1 MTYQQFKANL
11 LAELGGHFPPDT
23 AITVHTIPRNN
34 QSFAEGLTILE
45 SGFNISPTIYI
56 GEYYEDLKKGLAFSD
71 VFSNI
76 LDAYYNYRP
85 HENIDPAF
93 FKDFHNICHRVAFKL
108 VHYERNR
115 ELLKEI
121 PHIPFLDL
129 AVVFYCL
136 VTSTSH
142 ANATILI
149 TKEHCKLWDTCT
161 DKLYALARE
170 NTPRLMD
177 SHLEQT
183 AFSVLSPTPMYILSN
198 KSRYFGA
205 ACLLYDRLLS
215 KLSHNLSVDF
225 FIIPSSIHEV
235 LLVPAS
241 SNMCKEDFN
250 RMIQEVNN
258 SSLRPEEILSDHV
271 YYYSNSDDKILM

>member
-11 LAELGGHFPPDT
+11 LAELSGHFPPDT

-34 QSFAEGLTILE
+34 QSYAEGLTILE

-56 GEYYEDLKKGLAFSD
+56 DEYYQDLKKGLAFSD

-76 LDAYYNYRP
+76 LGTYYNYRP
-85 HENIDPAF
+85 VENIDPAF
-93 FKDFHNICHRVAFKL
+93 FKDFRNISHRVAFKL
-108 VHYERNR
+108 IHYQRNV

-129 AVVFYCL
+129 AMVFYCL
-136 VTSTSH
+136 VTSTNH

-149 TKEHCKLWDTCT
+149 TQEHLRLWETCT

-198 KSRYFGA
+198 KCRYFGA

-215 KLSHNLSVDF
+215 KLSHNLSADF

-241 SNMCKEDFN
+241 SNMNKEDFN

-258 SSLRPEEILSDHV
+258 STLRPEEILSDHV
-271 YYYSNSDDKILM
+271 YYYSSSDDKILM